1 MHLSWGTGA
10 FATSH
15 AGTRNWL
22 VAEISTRRVRRTW
35 THASCIVLLCRKVRM
50 SVLLCLVVMREL
62 DEGMQHIDLYDCVR
76 VPCVCV

>member
-1 MHLSWGTGA
+1 
-10 FATSH
+10 
-15 AGTRNWL
+15 
-22 VAEISTRRVRRTW
+22 
-35 THASCIVLLCRKVRM
+35 M